1 MYDDARRNAL
11 IEEVD
16 KFIQE
21 KLMNSSMESKV
32 RCVVA
37 ITTLLKNAVEL
48 GQAQIAKDGVI
59 QMMLVMANRGDVTTL
74 DRASREDVTTLARA
88 NTGDR
93 LTLSTFG
100 TFVRSKQHHV
110 NFIVAN
116 HGLNLEA
123 GNCTHTA
130 INAIE

>member
-1 MYDDARRNAL
+1 MRESRQAFITFLRVDA
-11 IEEVD
+11 
-16 KFIQE
+16 
-21 KLMNSSMESKV
+21 M
-32 RCVVA
+32 
-37 ITTLLKNAVEL
+37 TLATGDRGDVK
-48 GQAQIAKDGVI
+48 
-59 QMMLVMANRGDVTTL
+59 MLVMANRGDVTTL

-88 NTGDR
+88 NIGDR

-110 NFIVAN
+110 NFIVVN